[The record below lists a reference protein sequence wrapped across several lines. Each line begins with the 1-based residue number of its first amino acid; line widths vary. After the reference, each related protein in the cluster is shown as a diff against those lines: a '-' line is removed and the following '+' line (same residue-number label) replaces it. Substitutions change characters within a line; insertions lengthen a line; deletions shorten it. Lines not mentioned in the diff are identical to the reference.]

1 MNATFSSI
9 LDRPSSEIERPKP
22 LPPGTYL
29 FLVEGQPRFDKSTKK
44 QTDFVEFTARI
55 LQPGNDVDPAAMA
68 EVPGG
73 TAVGKTMK
81 LTFYLTEDAVFRLI
95 NKDGTGFLNHLGI
108 EVGPPLGQ
116 LISEAPG
123 RQFWGTVKHRSVEN
137 QQTGEVSIFSEIGST
152 AKV

>member
-1 MNATFSSI
+1 MSTFQDI
-9 LDRPSSEIERPKP
+9 LNRPSSEIERPKP

-29 FLVEGQPRFDKSTKK
+29 FLVEGQPRFDKSSKK
-44 QTDFVEFTARI
+44 QTDFVEFTCRI
-55 LQPGNDVDPAAMA
+55 LQPGDDVDKAALA

-73 TAVGKTMK
+73 TAIGKQMK
-81 LTFYLTEDAVFRLI
+81 LTFYLTEDAIFRLV

-108 EVGPPLGQ
+108 DLGPPLGQ

-123 RQFWGTVKHRSVEN
+123 RQFFGSVKHRSVTN
-137 QQTGEVSIFSEIGST
+137 DQTGEVSIFSEIGST